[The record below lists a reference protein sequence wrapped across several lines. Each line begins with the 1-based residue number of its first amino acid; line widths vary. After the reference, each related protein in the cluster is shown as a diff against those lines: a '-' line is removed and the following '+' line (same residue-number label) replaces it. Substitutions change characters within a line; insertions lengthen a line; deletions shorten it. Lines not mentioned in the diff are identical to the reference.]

1 MRLLI
6 VTQYFWPE
14 SFRINDLT
22 LGLQQLGHKVTVL
35 TGKPNYPGGK
45 FFPGYRLFGRDHEDY
60 QGVEVRRVPLIPRG
74 RGGGL
79 RLAMNFFSF
88 ALFASVLGPFKCRG
102 GYDAILVY
110 EPSPMTVALPALVM
124 KRFKRAPIL
133 LWVQDL
139 WPESLSATGAVRSRL
154 ILRLV
159 EAMVRFIYRGTDRIL
174 VQSLAFM
181 DSVEKLG
188 VERERIQYFPNSAED
203 IYRPMSR
210 DEAVE
215 IADLPTGFRIMF
227 AGNIGAAQAFDTILA
242 AAERLRGHPD
252 IHWLI
257 LGDGRMAI
265 WVRGEI
271 ERRGLTDCVHM
282 LGRHPVESMPRWFAM
297 ADAMLVTLKRDP
309 IFALTI
315 PAKVQAYMACA
326 KPIVAALDGE
336 GARVIE
342 EAGAGLTAP
351 ADDPEALARAVL
363 DMYKMTVA
371 DRVTMGAQAQRY
383 FETHFE
389 RRMLLDR
396 LDQWMKELTQKKTP
410 CAS

>member
-1 MRLLI
+1 
-6 VTQYFWPE
+6 
-14 SFRINDLT
+14 
-22 LGLQQLGHKVTVL
+22 
-35 TGKPNYPGGK
+35 
-45 FFPGYRLFGRDHEDY
+45 
-60 QGVEVRRVPLIPRG
+60 
-74 RGGGL
+74 
-79 RLAMNFFSF
+79 
-88 ALFASVLGPFKCRG
+88 
-102 GYDAILVY
+102 
-110 EPSPMTVALPALVM
+110 
-124 KRFKRAPIL
+124 
-133 LWVQDL
+133 
-139 WPESLSATGAVRSRL
+139 
-154 ILRLV
+154 
-159 EAMVRFIYRGTDRIL
+159 
-174 VQSLAFM
+174 
-181 DSVEKLG
+181 
-188 VERERIQYFPNSAED
+188 
-203 IYRPMSR
+203 
-210 DEAVE
+210 
-215 IADLPTGFRIMF
+215 
-227 AGNIGAAQAFDTILA
+227 
-242 AAERLRGHPD
+242 
-252 IHWLI
+252 
-257 LGDGRMAI
+257 
-265 WVRGEI
+265 
-271 ERRGLTDCVHM
+271 M